1 LEHHVTLAMEFMV
14 KSHYELA
21 RTLAADRDAAVH
33 ASRVIGRLPDHAP
46 GLGDRE
52 EALELSLDVM
62 QSVAAYLNSLGDLA
76 EAVAD
81 QLELILKDIPFA
93 EGNE

>member
-1 LEHHVTLAMEFMV
+1 MEHHVTLAMEFMV